1 MLRVSRIK
9 DDHMKYSAPAIFLL
23 LGLLATSAPVS
34 AADVFGGVSLGGAY
48 NTNIAQLT
56 EGESIQSGVKKK
68 YQKGAVIEAGADIGV
83 SIEDFE
89 ISWGGFLSY
98 PPMLGD
104 YSRFSHVLA
113 LEYEWDWD
121 TVMLN
126 LSGSFHHVILDL
138 PNVENLY
145 VDGFVYAD
153 LSVDII
159 DPLVW
164 FAATKVGYYHSLS
177 DTVGYMTGPAVGLE
191 TGLYIY
197 PTDGLHYIRL
207 SGGFL
212 ANIFE
217 DEFLEIAD
225 PADKSITKYFAGV
238 HNSSI
243 NTFVKIKGKM
253 YLGPVN
259 MGSWVTY
266 GYGHWLKEDSLYDLN
281 NQLVNVQRRTE
292 HKITVNPW
300 VGVDLGKG
308 FGLEV
313 YYRYQR
319 VFSSFDADASFTN
332 WYINWNFDQHVAGLT
347 VSWAIH

>member
-1 MLRVSRIK
+1 MLRASRIK

-83 SIEDFE
+83 SVEDFQ

-104 YSRFSHVLA
+104 FSRFSHVLA

-164 FAATKVGYYHSLS
+164 FASTKVGYYHSLS

-212 ANIFE
+212 ATIFSDE
-217 DEFLEIAD
+217 DKLDDAGASIA
-225 PADKSITKYFAGV
+225 V
-238 HNSSI
+238 HNASI
-243 NTFVKIKGKM
+243 KSFVKLKGKV
-253 YLGPVN
+253 YVGPVN
-259 MGSWVTY
+259 MGAWATYNY
-266 GYGHWLKEDSLYDLN
+266 GYWLDEDLWG
-281 NQLVNVQRRTE
+281 
-292 HKITVNPW
+292 TVNKRRIDHGVTVSPW